1 MKRQAFVLLACLFG
15 TPLLGQRLGPPGWDV
30 PQGRWWTR
38 PAIAKELGLSPEQKT
53 RLEEIVAERLK
64 VIIDAR
70 AAVEK
75 AQVELRQVAQ
85 KEPLDVQKARQAF
98 QAVQQAR
105 ARLEKERFELLLSQR
120 SVLTAEQW
128 QKAQEIVGERVRAR
142 RERRP
147 EGPRHPVGPGRHL
160 GPGSE

>member
-1 MKRQAFVLLACLFG
+1 MKRQAFVLLTCLFG
-15 TPLLGQRLGPPGWDV
+15 TPLLGQGLGPPGWDV

-38 PAIAKELGLSPEQKT
+38 PAIAEELGLSPEQKT

-75 AQVELRQVAQ
+75 AQVELREVAQ

-120 SVLTAEQW
+120 QVLTAEQW
-128 QKAQEIVGERVRAR
+128 QKAREILAERVRAR
-142 RERRP
+142 RERHP
-147 EGPRHPVGPGRHL
+147 KGPRHP
-160 GPGSE
+160 

>member
-1 MKRQAFVLLACLFG
+1 MKRQAFVLLTCLFG
-15 TPLLGQRLGPPGWDV
+15 TPLLGQGLGPPGWDV

-38 PAIAKELGLSPEQKT
+38 PAIAEELGLSPEQKT

-75 AQVELRQVAQ
+75 AQVELREVAQ
-85 KEPLDVQKARQAF
+85 KEPLNVQKARQAF

-120 SVLTAEQW
+120 QVLTAEQW
-128 QKAQEIVGERVRAR
+128 QKAREILVERVRAR
-142 RERRP
+142 RERHP
-147 EGPRHPVGPGRHL
+147 KGPRHP
-160 GPGSE
+160 

>member
-1 MKRQAFVLLACLFG
+1 MKRQAFVLLTCLFG
-15 TPLLGQRLGPPGWDV
+15 TPLLGQGLGPPGWDV

-38 PAIAKELGLSPEQKT
+38 PAIAKELSLSPEQKT

-75 AQVELRQVAQ
+75 AQVELREVAQ

-120 SVLTAEQW
+120 QVLTAEQW
-128 QKAQEIVGERVRAR
+128 QKAREILVERVRAR
-142 RERRP
+142 RERHP
-147 EGPRHPVGPGRHL
+147 KGPRHP
-160 GPGSE
+160 

>member
-1 MKRQAFVLLACLFG
+1 MKRQAFVLLTCLFG
-15 TPLLGQRLGPPGWDV
+15 TPLLGQGLGPPGWDV

-38 PAIAKELGLSPEQKT
+38 PAIAEELGLSPEQKT

-75 AQVELRQVAQ
+75 AQVELREVAQ
-85 KEPLDVQKARQAF
+85 KEPLNVQKARQAF

-120 SVLTAEQW
+120 QVLTAEQW
-128 QKAQEIVGERVRAR
+128 QRAREILVERVRAR
-142 RERRP
+142 RERHP
-147 EGPRHPVGPGRHL
+147 KGPRHP
-160 GPGSE
+160 

>member
-1 MKRQAFVLLACLFG
+1 MKRQAFVLLTCLFG
-15 TPLLGQRLGPPGWDV
+15 TPLLGQGLGPPGWDV

-38 PAIAKELGLSPEQKT
+38 PAIAEELGLSPEQKT

-75 AQVELRQVAQ
+75 AQVELREVAQ

-120 SVLTAEQW
+120 QVLTAEQW
-128 QKAQEIVGERVRAR
+128 QKARKILAERVRAR
-142 RERRP
+142 RERHP
-147 EGPRHPVGPGRHL
+147 KGPRHP
-160 GPGSE
+160 

>member
-1 MKRQAFVLLACLFG
+1 MKRQAFVLLTCLFG
-15 TPLLGQRLGPPGWDV
+15 TPLLGQGLGPPGWDV

-38 PAIAKELGLSPEQKT
+38 PAIAEELGLSPEQKT

-75 AQVELRQVAQ
+75 AQVELREVAQ
-85 KEPLDVQKARQAF
+85 KEPLNVQKARQAF

-120 SVLTAEQW
+120 QVLTAEQW
-128 QKAQEIVGERVRAR
+128 QKARKILVERVRAR
-142 RERRP
+142 RERHP
-147 EGPRHPVGPGRHL
+147 KGPRHP
-160 GPGSE
+160 